1 MRSIWRNSKW
11 DAVPFGLSVAH
22 GALLFAIPSMP
33 LVAIGT
39 WWNSNTVSHNFIHLP
54 FFQSRKL
61 NVLYSWYL
69 TLLLGI
75 PQSWWRQRH
84 LAHHGDTSKAIVCER
99 PLLDCRALS
108 GLRAPRP
115 RRFAPPLLYQEGR
128 ILAEIVAVVALW
140 ILLLWKAPAFFLWTY
155 VPGYLTGLALCYVHG
170 YFEHRIAT
178 TSNYGILYNV
188 SFLNDG
194 YHVEHHLQPGAHW
207 SRLPDRVC
215 PTARTS
221 PWPAVLRWLEVLN
234 LEFLERIA
242 LRSKAIQ
249 RMLLATHEKAFQK
262 LLATVCDVRQVTI
275 VGGGMF
281 PRTAL
286 IIQKLLPAAEITII
300 DASAKNLEMA
310 RRFLNGPVKLV
321 HERYDNGQQYSSDL
335 LVIPLAFIGDRKE
348 IYARPPARA
357 TFVHDWIWSRHEDST
372 TISLMLLKR
381 LNLVRQ

>member
-11 DAVPFGLSVAH
+11 DAVPFALSVAH
-22 GALLFAIPSMP
+22 GALLLAIPSMP
-33 LVAIGT
+33 LIAIGT

-84 LAHHGDTSKAIVCER
+84 LAHHSDKPNTIHMTSRIFAELAAIIGVW
-99 PLLDCRALS
+99 
-108 GLRAPRP
+108 
-115 RRFAPPLLYQEGR
+115 
-128 ILAEIVAVVALW
+128 IV
-140 ILLLWKAPAFFLWTY
+140 LLWQAPAFFLWGY
-155 VPGYLTGLALCYVHG
+155 VPGYLTGLALCYIHG
-170 YFEHRIAT
+170 YFEHRVAT
-178 TSNYGILYNV
+178 TSNYGLLYNV

-207 SRLPDRVC
+207 SRLPERVC
-215 PTARTS
+215 PAARTS
-221 PWPAVLRWLEVLN
+221 RWPAVLRWLEVLN
-234 LEFLERIA
+234 LEFLEQIA

-249 RMLLATHEKAFQK
+249 RMLLTTHEKAFRK
-262 LLATVCDVRQVTI
+262 LLAALCDVRHVTI

-300 DASAKNLEMA
+300 DASAKNLEIA
-310 RRFLNGPVKLV
+310 RRFLNAPVKLV
-321 HERYDNGQQYSSDL
+321 HERYDIGRECPSDL

-348 IYARPPARA
+348 IYARRPART
-357 TFVHDWIWSRHEDST
+357 TFVHDWIWSRHEDGA

>member
-1 MRSIWRNSKW
+1 MRSFWRNSKW
-11 DAVPFGLSVAH
+11 DAVPFGLSLAH
-22 GALLFAIPSMP
+22 GALLLAIPSMP
-33 LVAIGT
+33 LIAIGT

-61 NVLYSWYL
+61 NSLFSWYL

-84 LAHHGDTSKAIVCER
+84 LAHHSDTSSTIVCER
-99 PLLDCRALS
+99 P
-108 GLRAPRP
+108 P
-115 RRFAPPLLYQEGR
+115 RRFAPPLLYQEGSSR
-128 ILAEIVAVVALW
+128 LRMTRHIFAEIAAIIGLW
-140 ILLLWKAPAFFLWTY
+140 IVLLWQAPAFFLWAY
-155 VPGYLTGLALCYVHG
+155 LPGYLTGLALCYIHG

-178 TSNYGILYNV
+178 TSNYGFLYNV

-194 YHVEHHLQPGAHW
+194 YHVEHHRQPGAHW

-215 PTARTS
+215 PAARTS
-221 PWPAVLRWLEVLN
+221 RWPAVVRWLEVLN

-242 LRSKAIQ
+242 LRSKALQ
-249 RMLLATHEKAFQK
+249 RLLLATHERAFRK
-262 LLATVCDVRQVTI
+262 LLAAVCDVRQVTI

-300 DASAKNLEMA
+300 DASARNLEIA
-310 RRFLNGPVKLV
+310 RRFLTAPVKLV
-321 HERYDNGQQYSSDL
+321 HERYDSGRQCPSDL
-335 LVIPLAFIGDRKE
+335 LIIPLAFIGNRKE
-348 IYARPPARA
+348 IYARPPART
-357 TFVHDWIWSRHEDST
+357 TFVHDWIWSRHEDGV